1 MPDLLLEL
9 FSEEIPA
16 RMQAKAAEDLRRM
29 VTDKL
34 VAEGLVYEGA
44 KAFVTPRR
52 LTLTVHGIP
61 VRQSDLKEERKGP
74 RVGGPEAAIAGFLKA
89 TGLSSLDEAKI
100 QRDPKKG
107 DFYVALIEKPGRAT
121 SDVLADMLPVI
132 IRTFPWPKSMRWGE
146 RSARPGALQW
156 VRPLHAIVATFG
168 LETEE
173 PDVVKFAVDGIE
185 AGQTT
190 FGHRFMTPAPINV
203 RRFEDYEA
211 KLLEAKVVLDPERR
225 RDTIATDAKTLAQA
239 QNFELVEDQG
249 LLDEV
254 SGLVEWPVVLM
265 GSFDKEFLS
274 IPGEVVRATIR
285 NNQKCFV
292 VRQPSFPSPH
302 DSGGEGSRVG
312 GASTG
317 AGVRGDSPHPRPL
330 RASSARLDPAASGGR
345 GEVLTNKFILTA
357 NIEASDGGKAIIAGN
372 ERVIRARLSD
382 AKFFYETDLKT
393 KLEDR
398 LPKFDSIVFHEKL
411 GTQAERIARIE
422 RLAAE
427 IAPLVG
433 ADVEKA
439 KRAAHLAKA
448 DLLTEVVGEFPEL
461 QGLMGKYYALAQ
473 GEDASVAAASEEH
486 YKPQGPND
494 RVPTDPVSIAV
505 ALADKIDTLVG
516 FWAIDEKPTGSKD
529 PYALRRAALGVI
541 RILLDNSIRIRLSER
556 LLFLMGQLVRDIYQS
571 LYSRGSRDGVPGAII
586 GQLVTEWTKGSDL
599 SQGETFFS
607 EWTRKLAIENPA
619 FFPVL
624 VERTQSL
631 LSFFADRLKVQL
643 REQGARHDLVDAVF
657 ALEGQDDL
665 LMVVRRVE
673 ALGKFLDTD
682 DGKNLLAGTKR
693 AANIL
698 RIEEKKDGKAYDG
711 APNPAL
717 YSLDEEKALAKAID
731 EVKAEANAAVAKE
744 DFAGAMTA
752 LAKLRPA
759 VDAFFDKVKVNDD
772 DASVRENRL
781 KLLNEIRAATRA
793 VADFSKIQD

>member
-16 RMQAKAAEDLRRM
+16 RMQAKAADDLRRM

-44 KAFVTPRR
+44 RAFATPRR

-61 VRQSDLKEERKGP
+61 ARQSDLKEERKGP
-74 RVGGPEAAIAGFLKA
+74 RVGGPEAAISGFLKA
-89 TGLSSLDEAKI
+89 TGLASLEEAKI

-107 DFYVALIEKPGRAT
+107 DFYIALIEKPGRAT
-121 SDVLADMLPVI
+121 LDVLAEMLPVI

-146 RSARPGALQW
+146 RSARSGALQW
-156 VRPLHAIVATFG
+156 VRPLHSIVATFG
-168 LETEE
+168 LETEA
-173 PDVVKFAVDGIE
+173 PDVVKFDVAGIE

-190 FGHRFMTPAPINV
+190 YGHRFMAPAAISV

-211 KLLEAKVVLDPERR
+211 KLLDSKVVLDPQRR
-225 RDTIATDAKTLAQA
+225 KDTILAEAKTLAQA
-239 QNFELVEDQG
+239 QNYELVEDQV

-254 SGLVEWPVVLM
+254 AGLVEWPVVLM
-265 GSFDKEFLS
+265 GSFDREFLT
-274 IPGEVVRATIR
+274 IPGEVIRATIR

-292 VRQPSFPSPH
+292 VS
-302 DSGGEGSRVG
+302 
-312 GASTG
+312 
-317 AGVRGDSPHPRPL
+317 
-330 RASSARLDPAASGGR
+330 DPKTR
-345 GEVLTNKFILTA
+345 KLTNKFILTA

-411 GTQAERIARIE
+411 GTQGERIKRIE

-486 YKPQGPND
+486 YKPQGPGD
-494 RVPTDPVSIAV
+494 RVPTDPVSVAV
-505 ALADKIDTLVG
+505 ALADKIDILVG
-516 FWAIDEKPTGSKD
+516 FWAVDEKPTGSKD

-541 RILLDNSIRIRLSER
+541 RVLTENKARLSLGALLNPIFGKFDLEAMRQDIRIRHDAAKELGITGGSLTAASHREGR
-556 LLFLMGQLVRDIYQS
+556 LFGGQVLDTRTI
-571 LYSRGSRDGVPGAII
+571 
-586 GQLVTEWTKGSDL
+586 DL
-599 SQGETFFS
+599 LT
-607 EWTRKLAIENPA
+607 
-619 FFPVL
+619 
-624 VERTQSL
+624 
-631 LSFFADRLKVQL
+631 FFADRLKVQF
-643 REQGARHDLVDAVF
+643 REQGARHDL
-657 ALEGQDDL
+657 
-665 LMVVRRVE
+665 
-673 ALGKFLDTD
+673 
-682 DGKNLLAGTKR
+682 
-693 AANIL
+693 
-698 RIEEKKDGKAYDG
+698 
-711 APNPAL
+711 
-717 YSLDEEKALAKAID
+717 
-731 EVKAEANAAVAKE
+731 
-744 DFAGAMTA
+744 
-752 LAKLRPA
+752 
-759 VDAFFDKVKVNDD
+759 
-772 DASVRENRL
+772 
-781 KLLNEIRAATRA
+781 
-793 VADFSKIQD
+793 

>member
-16 RMQAKAAEDLRRM
+16 RMQAKAADDLRRM

-44 KAFVTPRR
+44 KAFATPRR
-52 LTLTVHGIP
+52 LTLTVHGVP
-61 VRQSDLKEERKGP
+61 ARQSDLKEERRGP
-74 RVGGPEAAIAGFLKA
+74 RVGGPDAAIAGFLKA
-89 TGLSSLDEAKI
+89 TGLASIDEAKI

-107 DFYVALIEKPGRAT
+107 DFYIALIEKPGRAT
-121 SDVLADMLPVI
+121 LEVLAEMLPVI

-146 RSARPGALQW
+146 RSARPSALQW

-190 FGHRFMTPAPINV
+190 YGHRFMAPAPISV

-211 KLLEAKVVLDPERR
+211 KLLDAKVVLDPERR
-225 RDTIATDAKTLAQA
+225 KDTIVTDAKQLAFA
-239 QNFELVEDQG
+239 QGFELVEDQG

-254 SGLVEWPVVLM
+254 AGLVEWPVALM
-265 GSFDKEFLS
+265 GSFDKDFLS

-292 VRQPSFPSPH
+292 VS
-302 DSGGEGSRVG
+302 
-312 GASTG
+312 
-317 AGVRGDSPHPRPL
+317 
-330 RASSARLDPAASGGR
+330 DPKTKK
-345 GEVLTNKFILTA
+345 LTNKFILTA
-357 NIEASDGGKAIIAGN
+357 NIEASDGGKQIVAGN

-398 LPKFDSIVFHEKL
+398 LPKFDGIVFHEKL
-411 GTQAERIARIE
+411 GTQGERIKRIE

-494 RVPTDPVSIAV
+494 RVPTDPVSVAV

-541 RILLDNSIRIRLSER
+541 RLLVENKQQLQLSEILIKASFGILAALANR
-556 LLFLMGQLVRDIYQS
+556 VVAAFDAPVSEIARISESPELLRQIIDEIERVKTNKAEVS
-571 LYSRGSRDGVPGAII
+571 GVVAGVQQA
-586 GQLVTEWTKGSDL
+586 VVDL
-599 SQGETFFS
+599 
-607 EWTRKLAIENPA
+607 LA
-619 FFPVL
+619 
-624 VERTQSL
+624 
-631 LSFFADRLKVQL
+631 FFADRLKVQL

-657 ALEGQDDL
+657 ALDGQDDL

-693 AANIL
+693 ASNIL
-698 RIEEKKDGKAYDG
+698 SIEEKKDKRSFDG
-711 APNPAL
+711 APDPAIYKL
-717 YSLDEEKALAKAID
+717 AEEKALAKAID
-731 EVKAEANAAVAKE
+731 QVKADAGAAVAKE
-744 DFAGAMTA
+744 DFAGAMSA
-752 LAKLRPA
+752 MAKLRPA

-772 DASVRENRL
+772 DPKVRENRL

>member
-34 VAEGLVYEGA
+34 VAEGLIYEGA
-44 KAFVTPRR
+44 KAFATPRR
-52 LTLTVHGIP
+52 LALTVHGIP
-61 VRQSDLKEERKGP
+61 ARQSDLKEERKGP
-74 RVGGPEAAIAGFLKA
+74 RVGGPDAAIAGFLKA
-89 TGLSSLDEAKI
+89 TGLASLDEARI
-100 QRDPKKG
+100 QHDPKKG
-107 DFYVALIEKPGRAT
+107 DFYIALIEKPGRAT
-121 SDVLADMLPVI
+121 LDVLADILPVI

-146 RSARPGALQW
+146 RSARSGALQW

-168 LETEE
+168 LETED
-173 PDVVKFAVDGIE
+173 PDVVKFAIDGIE
-185 AGQTT
+185 AGQIT
-190 FGHRFMTPAPINV
+190 FGHRFMAPAPISV

-211 KLLEAKVVLDPERR
+211 KLLDAKVVLDPERR
-225 RDTIATDAKTLAQA
+225 KDTIVTDAKQLAFA
-239 QNFELVEDQG
+239 QGFELVEDQG

-265 GSFDKEFLS
+265 GSFDEEFLS

-292 VRQPSFPSPH
+292 VR
-302 DSGGEGSRVG
+302 
-312 GASTG
+312 
-317 AGVRGDSPHPRPL
+317 
-330 RASSARLDPAASGGR
+330 DPKTAK
-345 GEVLTNKFILTA
+345 LTNKFILTA
-357 NIEASDGGKAIIAGN
+357 NIEASDGGKAIVAGN

-382 AKFFYETDLKT
+382 AKFFYESDLKI

-398 LPKFDSIVFHEKL
+398 LPKFENIVFHEKL
-411 GTQAERIARIE
+411 GTQGERIKRIE
-422 RLAAE
+422 ALTAE

-433 ADVEKA
+433 ADVEKT

-541 RILLDNSIRIRLSER
+541 RILLDNAIKLHLAKLLRKVLQGRIITRSTAKVEGEEFSIELEIALGSNVVAHSR
-556 LLFLMGQLVRDIYQS
+556 QLKRQTN
-571 LYSRGSRDGVPGAII
+571 
-586 GQLVTEWTKGSDL
+586 Q
-599 SQGETFFS
+599 ETFAERDTYRDSFLEKNSS
-607 EWTRKLAIENPA
+607 EMLG
-619 FFPVL
+619 
-624 VERTQSL
+624 
-631 LSFFADRLKVQL
+631 FFADRLKVQL

-657 ALEGQDDL
+657 ALGGQDDL
-665 LMVVRRVE
+665 VMVVRRVE
-673 ALGKFLDTD
+673 ALAKFLDTD

-711 APNPAL
+711 AADPAL
-717 YSLDEEKALAKAID
+717 MTNPLEQHLWRTIQST
-731 EVKAEANAAVAKE
+731 VTEANGFVEKE
-744 DFAGAMTA
+744 DFEMAMESLST
-752 LAKLRPA
+752 LRSA
-759 VDAFFDKVKVNDD
+759 VDSFFEGVKVNDD
-772 DASVRENRL
+772 DAKVRENRL

-793 VADFSKIQD
+793 VADFSKIEG

>member
-1 MPDLLLEL
+1 MPDLLFEL

-44 KAFVTPRR
+44 KAFATPRR
-52 LTLTVHGIP
+52 LALTVHGVP
-61 VRQSDLKEERKGP
+61 ARQSDLKEERKGP

-89 TGLSSLDEAKI
+89 TGLASLDQAKI

-121 SDVLADMLPVI
+121 LDVLAEMLPVI

-146 RSARPGALQW
+146 RSGRPGALQW
-156 VRPLHAIVATFG
+156 VRPLHSIVATFG
-168 LETEE
+168 LETEQ
-173 PDVVKFAVDGIE
+173 PDVVKFAVDGIA

-190 FGHRFMTPAPINV
+190 FGHRFMAPGAIPV

-211 KLLEAKVVLDPERR
+211 KLLDAKVVLDPERR
-225 RDTIATDAKTLAQA
+225 KDVILAEAKTLVQA

-254 SGLVEWPVVLM
+254 AGLVEWPVVLM
-265 GSFDKEFLS
+265 GSFDEEFLS
-274 IPGEVVRATIR
+274 IPGEVIRATIR

-292 VRQPSFPSPH
+292 VRFPSPH

-312 GASTG
+312 GASAH
-317 AGVRGDSPHPRPL
+317 AGVRGG
-330 RASSARLDPAASGGR
+330 SG
-345 GEVLTNKFILTA
+345 ETLTNKFVLTA
-357 NIEASDGGKAIIAGN
+357 NIEASDGGKAIVAGN
-372 ERVIRARLSD
+372 ERVIRARLAD
-382 AKFFYETDLKT
+382 AKFFYESDLKI

-398 LPKFDSIVFHEKL
+398 LPKFDGIVFHDKL

-439 KRAAHLAKA
+439 RRAARLAKA

-529 PYALRRAALGVI
+529 PYALRRAALGVSGI
-541 RILLDNSIRIRLSER
+541 GARQQIRLH
-556 LLFLMGQLVRDIYQS
+556 LL
-571 LYSRGSRDGVPGAII
+571 
-586 GQLVTEWTKGSDL
+586 
-599 SQGETFFS
+599 
-607 EWTRKLAIENPA
+607 N
-619 FFPVL
+619 VL
-624 VERTQSL
+624 VE
-631 LSFFADRLKVQL
+631 
-643 REQGARHDLVDAVF
+643 
-657 ALEGQDDL
+657 
-665 LMVVRRVE
+665 
-673 ALGKFLDTD
+673 
-682 DGKNLLAGTKR
+682 
-693 AANIL
+693 
-698 RIEEKKDGKAYDG
+698 
-711 APNPAL
+711 
-717 YSLDEEKALAKAID
+717 
-731 EVKAEANAAVAKE
+731 
-744 DFAGAMTA
+744 
-752 LAKLRPA
+752 
-759 VDAFFDKVKVNDD
+759 
-772 DASVRENRL
+772 ASHER
-781 KLLNEIRAATRA
+781 
-793 VADFSKIQD
+793 F

>member
-34 VAEGLVYEGA
+34 VAEGLIYEGA
-44 KAFVTPRR
+44 KAFATPRR
-52 LTLTVHGIP
+52 LALTVHGIP
-61 VRQSDLKEERKGP
+61 ARQSDLKEERKGP
-74 RVGGPEAAIAGFLKA
+74 RVGGPDAAIQGFLKA
-89 TGLSSLDEAKI
+89 TGLASLDEARI
-100 QRDPKKG
+100 QHDPKKG
-107 DFYVALIEKPGRAT
+107 DFYIALIEKPGRAT
-121 SDVLADMLPVI
+121 LDVLADILPVI

-146 RSARPGALQW
+146 RSARSGALQW

-168 LETEE
+168 LETED

-185 AGQTT
+185 AGQIT
-190 FGHRFMTPAPINV
+190 FGHRFMAPAPISV

-211 KLLEAKVVLDPERR
+211 KLLDAKVVLDPERR
-225 RDTIATDAKTLAQA
+225 KDTIVTDAKQLAFA
-239 QNFELVEDQG
+239 QGFELVEDQG

-265 GSFDKEFLS
+265 GSFDEEFLS

-292 VRQPSFPSPH
+292 VR
-302 DSGGEGSRVG
+302 
-312 GASTG
+312 
-317 AGVRGDSPHPRPL
+317 
-330 RASSARLDPAASGGR
+330 DPKTAK
-345 GEVLTNKFILTA
+345 LTNKFILTA
-357 NIEASDGGKAIIAGN
+357 NIEASDGGKAIVAGN

-382 AKFFYETDLKT
+382 AKFFYESDLKI

-398 LPKFDSIVFHEKL
+398 LPKFENIVFHEKL
-411 GTQAERIARIE
+411 GTQGERIKRIE
-422 RLAAE
+422 ALTAE

-433 ADVEKA
+433 ADVEKT

-541 RILLDNSIRIRLSER
+541 RILLDNAIKLHLAKLLRKVLQGRIITRSTAKVEGEEFSIELEIALGSNVVAHSR
-556 LLFLMGQLVRDIYQS
+556 QLKRQTN
-571 LYSRGSRDGVPGAII
+571 
-586 GQLVTEWTKGSDL
+586 Q
-599 SQGETFFS
+599 ETFAERDTYRDSFLEKNSS
-607 EWTRKLAIENPA
+607 EMLG
-619 FFPVL
+619 
-624 VERTQSL
+624 
-631 LSFFADRLKVQL
+631 FFADRLKVQL

-657 ALEGQDDL
+657 ALGGQDDL
-665 LMVVRRVE
+665 VMVVRRVE
-673 ALGKFLDTD
+673 ALAKFLDTD

-711 APNPAL
+711 AADPAL
-717 YSLDEEKALAKAID
+717 MTNPLEQHLWRTIQST
-731 EVKAEANAAVAKE
+731 VTEANGFVEKE
-744 DFAGAMTA
+744 DFEMAMESLST
-752 LAKLRPA
+752 LRSA
-759 VDAFFDKVKVNDD
+759 VDSFFEGVKVNDD
-772 DASVRENRL
+772 DAKVRENRL

-793 VADFSKIQD
+793 VADFSKIEG

>member
-16 RMQAKAAEDLRRM
+16 RMQAKAADDLRRM

-44 KAFVTPRR
+44 KAFATPRR
-52 LTLTVHGIP
+52 LALTVHGIP
-61 VRQSDLKEERKGP
+61 ARQSDLKTERRGP
-74 RVGGPEAAIAGFLKA
+74 KIGAPDAAVQGFLKA
-89 TGLSSLDEAKI
+89 TGLKSLDEATI
-100 QRDPKKG
+100 QRDPKG

-121 SDVLADMLPVI
+121 LDVLAEILPVI

-146 RSARPGALQW
+146 RSARSGALSW
-156 VRPLHAIVATFG
+156 VRPLHSIIATFG

-190 FGHRFMTPAPINV
+190 FGHRFMAPSAIPV

-211 KLLEAKVVLDPERR
+211 KLLDSKVVLDPERR
-225 RDTIATDAKTLAQA
+225 KDAIVTDAKQLAFA
-239 QNFELVEDQG
+239 QGFELVEDQG

-254 SGLVEWPVVLM
+254 AGLVEWPVALM
-265 GSFDKEFLS
+265 GSFDQEFLS
-274 IPGEVVRATIR
+274 IPDEVIRATIR

-292 VRQPSFPSPH
+292 VRDP
-302 DSGGEGSRVG
+302 R
-312 GASTG
+312 TG
-317 AGVRGDSPHPRPL
+317 KLA
-330 RASSARLDPAASGGR
+330 
-345 GEVLTNKFILTA
+345 NKFILTA
-357 NIEASDGGKAIIAGN
+357 NIEATDGGRTIIGGN

-393 KLEDR
+393 KLEAR
-398 LPKFDSIVFHEKL
+398 LPKFDQIVFHEKL
-411 GTQAERIARIE
+411 GTQAERIKRIE

-486 YKPQGPND
+486 YKPQGPAD
-494 RVPTDPVSIAV
+494 RVPTDPVSVAV

-541 RILLDNSIRIRLSER
+541 RLIVDNVLRLPILNVAKSAMVGLPEKGDAPRLSH
-556 LLFLMGQLVRDIYQS
+556 D
-571 LYSRGSRDGVPGAII
+571 
-586 GQLVTEWTKGSDL
+586 
-599 SQGETFFS
+599 
-607 EWTRKLAIENPA
+607 
-619 FFPVL
+619 
-624 VERTQSL
+624 L

-643 REQGARHDLVDAVF
+643 RDQGARHDLVDAVF
-657 ALEGQDDL
+657 SLGGQDDL
-665 LMVVRRVE
+665 LMVVSRVE
-673 ALGKFLDTD
+673 ALGRFLDTD

-693 AANIL
+693 ASNIL
-698 RIEEKKDGKAYDG
+698 AIEEKKDKRAFDG
-711 APNPAL
+711 APDAGL
-717 YSLDEEKALAKAID
+717 YSLPEEKVLAGAID
-731 EVKAEANAAVAKE
+731 QAGREAAAAVQKE
-744 DFAGAMTA
+744 DFATAMTA
-752 LAKLRPA
+752 MAKLRPA

-772 DASVRENRL
+772 EPRVRENRL

-793 VADFSKIQD
+793 VADFSKIEG

>member
-16 RMQAKAAEDLRRM
+16 RMQAKAADDLRRM

-44 KAFVTPRR
+44 KAFATPRR
-52 LTLTVHGIP
+52 LTLTVHGLP
-61 VRQSDLKEERKGP
+61 ARQSDLKEERKGP
-74 RVGGPEAAIAGFLKA
+74 RVGGPDAAIAGFLKA
-89 TGLSSLDEAKI
+89 TGLVSLDQAKI

-107 DFYVALIEKPGRAT
+107 DFYIALIEKPGRAT
-121 SDVLADMLPVI
+121 LDVLADMLPVI
-132 IRTFPWPKSMRWGE
+132 VRTFPWPKSMRWGE
-146 RSARPGALQW
+146 RSAKPGALSW
-156 VRPLHAIVATFG
+156 VRPLHSIVATFG
-168 LETEE
+168 LETEQ
-173 PDVVKFAVDGIE
+173 PDVVKFAIDGIE

-190 FGHRFMTPAPINV
+190 YGHRFMAPAPIEV

-211 KLLEAKVVLDPERR
+211 KLLDAKVVLDPGRR
-225 RDTIATDAKTLAQA
+225 KDAILTDAKQLAFA
-239 QNFELVEDQG
+239 QGFELVEDQV

-254 SGLVEWPVVLM
+254 AGLVEWPVVLM

-274 IPGEVVRATIR
+274 IPGEVIRATIR

-292 VRQPSFPSPH
+292 VSDPK
-302 DSGGEGSRVG
+302 
-312 GASTG
+312 TG
-317 AGVRGDSPHPRPL
+317 K
-330 RASSARLDPAASGGR
+330 
-345 GEVLTNKFILTA
+345 LTNKFILTA

-382 AKFFYETDLKT
+382 AKFFYGTDLKT

-398 LPKFDSIVFHEKL
+398 LPKFDGIVFHEKL
-411 GTQAERIARIE
+411 GTQGERIKRIE

-439 KRAAHLAKA
+439 KRAARLAKA

-486 YKPQGPND
+486 YKPQGPAD
-494 RVPTDPVSIAV
+494 RVPTDPVSVAV

-541 RILLDNSIRIRLSER
+541 RLLLENDLRINLSDVTDRAVGSYSMITHPQIRLVVFNWKHELESTSAGR
-556 LLFLMGQLVRDIYQS
+556 TVYQS
-571 LYSRGSRDGVPGAII
+571 SG
-586 GQLVTEWTKGSDL
+586 
-599 SQGETFFS
+599 
-607 EWTRKLAIENPA
+607 LA
-619 FFPVL
+619 
-624 VERTQSL
+624 
-631 LSFFADRLKVQL
+631 SFFADRLKVQL

-657 ALEGQDDL
+657 ALESQDDL

-698 RIEEKKDGKAYDG
+698 RIEEKKDSKAYDG
-711 APNPAL
+711 APDAAL
-717 YSLDEEKALAKAID
+717 YSLAEEKTLAKAID
-731 EVKAEANAAVAKE
+731 QVKAEASAAVAEE
-744 DFAGAMTA
+744 DFATAMSA
-752 LAKLRPA
+752 MAKLRPA

-772 DASVRENRL
+772 DAKVRENRL